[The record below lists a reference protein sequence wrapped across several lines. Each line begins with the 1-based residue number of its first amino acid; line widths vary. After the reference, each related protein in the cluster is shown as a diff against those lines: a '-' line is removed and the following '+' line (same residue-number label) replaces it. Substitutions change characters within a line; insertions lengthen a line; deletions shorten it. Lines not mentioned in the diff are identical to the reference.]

1 MEITMVAQARIKAR
15 LCDMEAFCS
24 ECPAPDEVTALLA
37 PLGFHLV
44 FSMERKKSRRCGK
57 MTLPPLPAQYHYRD
71 QHNTEIIVLAGQDHP
86 EHGRV
91 FPPHASHW
99 WLYPGTSPYSYNGAM
114 QALSTEWNIKWTRLV
129 TSRVAAKEVMH
140 SR

>member
-1 MEITMVAQARIKAR
+1 MVTQVKVKAR
-15 LCDMEAFCS
+15 LSDLEAFCS
-24 ECPAPDEVTALLA
+24 QCPAHNEVTALLA

-57 MTLPPLPAQYHYRD
+57 MTVPSLPAQYHYRD
-71 QHNTEIIVLAGQDHP
+71 GHSTEIIMLAGQDHP
-86 EHGRV
+86 ERGRV

-99 WLYPGTSPYSYNGAM
+99 WLYPSTSQYSYNAVM
-114 QALSTEWNIKWTRLV
+114 HALSAKWDVKWTLLV
-129 TSRVAAKEVMH
+129 TSRVAAREAMH